1 MIDIISSKME
11 EHRQEGKIGG
21 NGSVEGKKAGN
32 AKEKYGLRPRTIIK
46 RLQQEKSRQ
55 EVPKPRPARSKSR
68 PAPLS
73 KYRRKTANARE
84 RHRMKEI
91 NNAFESLRK
100 VLPALEIH
108 TSSSSMTKITTL
120 RMAVGYIR
128 ALSEVLEDDG
138 EANLLS
144 LQTTIHQS
152 IHDSLQHSMQVAT
165 PSAGDISVL
174 QHGTSMSYFA
184 QQCMP
189 HVMDYR
195 PSCGLMSSSSGSSL
209 DLRGSVSSG
218 SDLEELLSDDSVLLE
233 DNLDVFHDIQTFCEG
248 DPLEVILAP
257 DKIHP
262 QTFTHEMCN

>member
-11 EHRQEGKIGG
+11 EHRQEGKVG
-21 NGSVEGKKAGN
+21 NSNVDSKKAGN

-55 EVPKPRPARSKSR
+55 EIPKPRPARSKSR

-152 IHDSLQHSMQVAT
+152 IQDSLQHSMQVAT
-165 PSAGDISVL
+165 PSAGDIAL
-174 QHGTSMSYFA
+174 QHEASMSYFA

-195 PSCGLMSSSSGSSL
+195 PSCGLLSSSSSSSL

-262 QTFTHEMCN
+262 QTFTHELCN